1 MTPIAPDLRRIDY
14 YWLYR
19 MDVPTADDLRE
30 RRRDLGL
37 TQSELAERADVSQP
51 LIARIENGDV
61 DPRLST
67 VTRIVE
73 VLERVEEER
82 VTAENLMS
90 SDVVSVAPTDTVK
103 TAVDKMQDTQ
113 YSQLPVI
120 DDGVPV
126 GSTSDALI
134 ARARSDVPDLPDAP
148 VEEVMG
154 EAFPTVGPD
163 SDISTLSRLLDH
175 SSAVLV
181 TRKGRVVGIIT
192 DADVAAHVGS
202 EP

>member
-1 MTPIAPDLRRIDY
+1 
-14 YWLYR
+14 

>member
-1 MTPIAPDLRRIDY
+1 
-14 YWLYR
+14 

-30 RRRDLGL
+30 RRSDLGL

-90 SDVVSVAPTDTVK
+90 TDVVSVAPNDTVK
-103 TAVDKMQDTQ
+103 TAVDKMQETQ

-120 DDGVPV
+120 ESGVPV

-134 ARARSDVPDLPDAP
+134 ARARSDVPDLPDAE

-154 EAFPTVGPD
+154 EAFPTVSPD

-192 DADVAAHVGS
+192 DADVAAYVGS
-202 EP
+202 ET